1 MLCNTHT
8 LNKKSLTPILIVG
21 IQETI
26 PRPTRSG
33 GAAFKLDENDNEF
46 QSFVRQLKDQI
57 KLSGDEIEFDENEAR
72 ELFALTRG
80 EFEDENHA
88 VADNSN
94 SVCDSTGNSSQGNV
108 TPPDFETFL
117 ADIKDEWDISETDAR
132 EMYESFDFPGNET
145 SKSTGTNDRVPSAID
160 NAASSPVLEL
170 ERAVLDA
177 TTSSK
182 GMKQTTES
190 QEMSLEI
197 KSSVRMM
204 DSETNAKLAAI
215 QEALPGLPLSRAKKV
230 VRAFEKSLNYPS
242 MLELVPILREN
253 MPDHLTTGWLKRH
266 NIRNAEVALQQ
277 AEAEGL
283 VDVPIMNGALQVKTS
298 AGSLDEALAYHED
311 AFEKNGVVRLLSL
324 LFDKVFHTK
333 QCTDIFSI
341 AISRLQRLIA
351 IDWYFR
357 C

>member
-1 MLCNTHT
+1 
-8 LNKKSLTPILIVG
+8 
-21 IQETI
+21 
-26 PRPTRSG
+26 
-33 GAAFKLDENDNEF
+33 LDEKDYEF

-72 ELFALTRG
+72 EVFALTRG

-94 SVCDSTGNSSQGNV
+94 SVYDSTGNSSQGNV

-177 TTSSK
+177 TTSSR
-182 GMKQTTES
+182 GMKQTIES

-204 DSETNAKLAAI
+204 DSDTNAKLAAI

-324 LFDKVFHTK
+324 LLDKVFHTK